1 MFSQYHKYKIK
12 LNNIFISRF
21 DPEYVQKIKRS
32 GRFGMN
38 TFGYFNGVGLNQLI
52 EIETKFTSKDY
63 INLLKEEILPAIRE
77 KYPPPQK
84 VYFVQDQC
92 PIHMAKGVKNFF
104 STEENLEIIQLP
116 PKGADLNPIENIWG
130 VISQKIKVDPAWE
143 IDEFRM
149 NVLAAWEFYMEKE
162 GYLEKLSMSMT
173 DRMMHVI
180 GMNGHWTK
188 Y

>member
-1 MFSQYHKYKIK
+1 
-12 LNNIFISRF
+12 
-21 DPEYVQKIKRS
+21 
-32 GRFGMN
+32 
-38 TFGYFNGVGLNQLI
+38 
-52 EIETKFTSKDY
+52 
-63 INLLKEEILPAIRE
+63 
-77 KYPPPQK
+77 
-84 VYFVQDQC
+84 
-92 PIHMAKGVKNFF
+92 MAKSVKNFF

-162 GYLEKLSMSMT
+162 GYLEKLSMSRT